1 MKKALVTGGSGD
13 IGQAICRRLARDGYH
28 VIVHARS
35 RPERAH
41 AVVEA
46 IRAAG
51 GSAEAVIF
59 DVTDTGGAR
68 ATLEGLLAAGPIQ
81 TVVCNAGIHRDA
93 PLAGM
98 DYTAWREVIDVSL
111 DGFYNAVHPLL
122 LPMMGTRW
130 GRVIAMSSVAGIMGN
145 RGQANY
151 AAAKAGLAG
160 AVKSLA
166 IELASRG
173 ITANVVAPGVIE
185 GDMSGGA
192 FEPERIKAIVPM
204 KRAGRPDEVASLVS
218 FLASDEAS
226 YISGQVI
233 SINGAMA

>member
-13 IGQAICRRLARDGYH
+13 IGQAICQRLATDGYH
-28 VIVHARS
+28 VIVHAHS
-35 RPERAH
+35 RPERANTL
-41 AVVEA
+41 VGS
-46 IRAAG
+46 IRASG
-51 GSAEAVIF
+51 GSAEVVVF
-59 DVTDTGGAR
+59 DVTDTGDAR
-68 ATLEGLLAAGPIQ
+68 TRLEGLLAAGPIQ

-98 DYTAWREVIDVSL
+98 DYAAWREVIDVSL
-111 DGFYNAVHPLL
+111 DGFYNVVHPLL

-151 AAAKAGLAG
+151 AAAKAGLIG

-173 ITANVVAPGVIE
+173 VTANVVAPGVIA
-185 GDMSGGA
+185 GDMTEGA
-192 FEPERIKAIVPM
+192 FGAERIKTIVPM

-226 YISGQVI
+226 YISGQAI
-233 SINGAMA
+233 SINGAMT